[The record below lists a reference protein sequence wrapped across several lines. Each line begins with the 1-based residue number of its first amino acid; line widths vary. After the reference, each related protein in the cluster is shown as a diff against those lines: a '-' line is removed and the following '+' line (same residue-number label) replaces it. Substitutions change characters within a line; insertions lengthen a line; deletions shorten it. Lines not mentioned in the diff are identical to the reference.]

1 MATMQIRIYPDGKVQ
16 GDINGIKGKRWT
28 DYISII
34 EELTESRTWQS
45 SFTEEFYETEEV
57 QLRQEQQDYEE
68 DEIRE
73 GQHHGW

>member
-16 GDINGIKGKRWT
+16 GGINGIKGKRCT

-45 SFTEEFYETEEV
+45 NFTDEFYEAEEV
-57 QLRQEQQDYEE
+57 QLRQEQRDYEDE
-68 DEIRE
+68 EIRDE
-73 GQHHGW
+73 QHHGW